1 MKNIKENTENFIC
14 KKIEKLI
21 YEKGLNNSNAVDI
34 IDKNSSQEAKSMC
47 TITLER
53 MNEILSVGAREDES
67 GRYGLSC
74 GIK

>member
-34 IDKNSSQEAKSMC
+34 IDKNSSQEA
-47 TITLER
+47 
-53 MNEILSVGAREDES
+53 
-67 GRYGLSC
+67 
-74 GIK
+74 